1 MTTYVTQNTIKGLA
15 FDLVTEYLDSYS
27 GKTHFNSNLDKLNN
41 ANKNVLVESS
51 IDEILSTVSNILIRQ
66 IPVNKREFLIDE
78 IHREL
83 NHLYEK
89 EKQTISLNK

>member
-27 GKTHFNSNLDKLNN
+27 GKMHFSSNLDKLNGT
-41 ANKNVLVESS
+41 NKNILVESS
-51 IDEILSTVSNILIRQ
+51 VDEILSTVSNILIRQ
-66 IPVNKREFLIDE
+66 IPVNKRDFLIDE

-83 NHLYEK
+83 NHLYVK
-89 EKQTISLNK
+89 EKQTSNINK